1 MELIRNLDEL
11 VERARHVGGA
21 KKTLVV
27 PAAEAESALTAAA
40 EGRKQGLCRVILV
53 GDKDGLA
60 ARLAKL
66 GEKPA
71 DYEIVHEPDDVK
83 AAAHAVARVRAG
95 EAHVILK
102 GRLKTGDL
110 MRAVLN
116 RDTGLRTGRQLSD
129 VLLTEDPVGE
139 ERRLL
144 GLTDGGV
151 NVAPTLDAKI
161 AIVRNAVRV
170 FRRLGFARPKVA
182 LLCAVEQPTE
192 SQPHTVEAAKITEL
206 FQAGQIPDL
215 EECEVYGPLALD
227 NALWPHAAKVKGIES
242 PVAGYADILVP
253 PTIEAGNVLG
263 KAFTY
268 FARKPVAHVI
278 EGARAPVLIPSR
290 VESPHDKLLSIAMG
304 VLSSAS

>member
-1 MELIRNLDEL
+1 MEAIRNLDEL
-11 VERARHVGGA
+11 VERAKAVGGG
-21 KKTLVV
+21 KTLIV

-40 EGRKQGLCRVILV
+40 LGRRQGICRVILV
-53 GDKDGLA
+53 GDRAGLA
-60 ARLAKL
+60 ARLEKL
-66 GEKPA
+66 GEDPA
-71 DYEIVHEPDDVK
+71 DYELVHEPDDVA

-110 MRAVLN
+110 MRAVLH
-116 RDTGLRTGRQLSD
+116 RETGLRTGNQLSD

-151 NVAPTLDAKI
+151 NVAPTLDGKL
-161 AIVRNAVRV
+161 AILKNAVRV
-170 FRRLGFARPKVA
+170 FHRLGFARPRVA
-182 LLCAVEQPTE
+182 LLCAVEAPTE
-192 SQPHTVEAAKITEL
+192 SQPHTLEAAKITEL
-206 FQAGQIPDL
+206 WAAGAIEGL
-215 EECEVYGPLALD
+215 GECEVHGPLALD
-227 NALWPHAAKVKGIES
+227 NALWPHAAQVKGIES
-242 PVAGYADILVP
+242 PVGGHADILLV

-278 EGARAPVLIPSR
+278 EGAKAPVLIPSR
-290 VESPHDKLLSIAMG
+290 VESPQDKLLSIAMG
-304 VLSSAS
+304 VLAAS

>member
-1 MELIRNLDEL
+1 MEAIRNLDEL
-11 VERARHVGGA
+11 VERARAIGGG
-21 KKTLVV
+21 KTLIV

-40 EGRKQGLCRVILV
+40 LGRKQGICKVILV
-53 GDKDGLA
+53 GDRAGLS
-60 ARLAKL
+60 ARLEKL
-66 GEKPA
+66 GESPA
-71 DYEIVHEPDDVK
+71 DYELVHEPDDVA

-110 MRAVLN
+110 MRAVLH
-116 RDTGLRTGRQLSD
+116 RETGLRTGNQLSD

-151 NVAPTLDAKI
+151 NVAPTLEGKL
-161 AIVRNAVRV
+161 AILKNAVRV
-170 FRRLGFARPKVA
+170 FHRLGFARPKVA
-182 LLCAVEQPTE
+182 LLCAVEAPTE
-192 SQPHTVEAAKITEL
+192 SQPHTIEAAKITEL
-206 FQAGQIPDL
+206 WQAGAIEGLGP
-215 EECEVYGPLALD
+215 CEVHGPLALD
-227 NALWPHAAKVKGIES
+227 NALWPYAAKVKGIES
-242 PVAGYADILVP
+242 PVGGHADILLV
-253 PTIEAGNVLG
+253 PTIEAGNVIG

-290 VESPHDKLLSIAMG
+290 VESPQDKLLSIAMG
-304 VLSSAS
+304 VLSAS